1 VRDGSFRED
10 LYYRLKVV
18 PLRLPPLRERREDI
32 EILAKHFLNQFN
44 GTFGKDFQGF
54 SPQALKMMAGYA
66 WPGNVRELK
75 NVIERAVL
83 LFDGS
88 EIQPDHLSLGE
99 LAASGSHEI
108 LKPVEEIMVEGIPD
122 NGVDFDEII
131 CNIERELVERALQ
144 QSDYNQ
150 SLAARLLG
158 IKRDKLRY
166 KVKGLGLAVGAGEE
180 RESP

>member
-1 VRDGSFRED
+1 
-10 LYYRLKVV
+10 
-18 PLRLPPLRERREDI
+18 LRERREDI

-44 GTFGKDFQGF
+44 GTFSKDFQGF
-54 SPQALKMMAGYA
+54 SEAALKLMRDYA

-75 NVIERAVL
+75 NVVERAVL
-83 LFDGS
+83 LFEDA

-99 LAASGSHEI
+99 LATSSSYEI
-108 LKPVEEIMVEGIPD
+108 LKPVEEIMVGGIPD
-122 NGVDFDEII
+122 NGIDFDEII

-144 QSDYNQ
+144 QSGYNQ

-166 KVKGLGLAVGAGEE
+166 KVKGLGLAVGAGED
-180 RESP
+180 RKSS

>member
-1 VRDGSFRED
+1 
-10 LYYRLKVV
+10 
-18 PLRLPPLRERREDI
+18 
-32 EILAKHFLNQFN
+32 
-44 GTFGKDFQGF
+44 
-54 SPQALKMMAGYA
+54 
-66 WPGNVRELK
+66 VRELK

-83 LFDGS
+83 LFEDA

-99 LAASGSHEI
+99 LTATSRHEI
-108 LKPVEEIMVEGIPD
+108 LRPVEEIMAGGIPH
-122 NGVDFDEII
+122 NGIDFDEII

-166 KVKGLGLAVGAGEE
+166 KVKGLGLAVGAGEGKE
-180 RESP
+180 PS